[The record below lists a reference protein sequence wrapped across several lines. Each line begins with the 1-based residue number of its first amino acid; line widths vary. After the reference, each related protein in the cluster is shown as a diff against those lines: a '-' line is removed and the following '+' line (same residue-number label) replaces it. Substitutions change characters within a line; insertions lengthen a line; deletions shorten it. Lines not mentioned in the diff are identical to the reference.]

1 MEDWHLTG
9 RALAPSTQI
18 QTMKQLLL
26 LLLGLG
32 SVSLVACQD
41 TGQTNAVSDASTVT
55 LSISGMT

>member
-41 TGQTNAVSDASTVT
+41 TGQTNEVLDASMVT

>member
-1 MEDWHLTG
+1 MEDWHFTG
-9 RALAPSTQI
+9 RALAASTQI

-32 SVSLVACQD
+32 SLSLAACQN
-41 TGQTNAVSDASTVT
+41 TGQVNEVSDASTVT

>member
-1 MEDWHLTG
+1 MEDWRLTG

-32 SVSLVACQD
+32 SLSLAACQD
-41 TGQTNAVSDASTVT
+41 TGQVNEVSDASTVT

>member
-1 MEDWHLTG
+1 MEDWQLTG
-9 RALAPSTQI
+9 RALAASTQN

-41 TGQTNAVSDASTVT
+41 TGQTNEVSDASMVT

>member
-1 MEDWHLTG
+1 MEDWRLTG

-41 TGQTNAVSDASTVT
+41 TGQMNEVSDASSVT